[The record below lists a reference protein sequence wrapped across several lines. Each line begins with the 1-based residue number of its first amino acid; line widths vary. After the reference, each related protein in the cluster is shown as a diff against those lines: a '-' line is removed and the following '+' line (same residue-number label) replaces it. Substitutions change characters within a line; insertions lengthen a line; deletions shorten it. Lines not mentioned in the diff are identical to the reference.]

1 MFVRAYLRAST
12 QEQDAQRARQT
23 LADFAQERG
32 HTVAAWYAEN
42 VSGAHLER
50 PELTRLLADAQPG
63 DVLLLE
69 QVDRLSRLVE
79 SEWQQL
85 KRAVE
90 DAGVRI
96 VALDLPTSWGAM
108 DKGQVGAADVTQRIL
123 GAVNLMMLELLAA
136 FARKDYEDRRRR
148 QAEGIAKA
156 KEAGKYRGSTADVA
170 KHKVMVDLR
179 RNGVSVGDIVEM
191 TGMSRATVMR
201 VLKKA
206 RESGELSDNL

>member
-23 LADFAQERG
+23 LAEFAQERG

-50 PELTRLLADAQPG
+50 PELARLLSDAQPG

-108 DKGQVGAADVTQRIL
+108 NKGGAGMDDMTQRIL

-148 QAEGIAKA
+148 QVEGIAKA
-156 KEAGKYRGSTADVA
+156 REAGKYKGSTADEA
-170 KHKVMVDLR
+170 KHSNIVKLR
-179 RNGVSVGDIVEM
+179 RQGVTAGDIVAM
-191 TGMSRATVMR
+191 LDVSRSTVMR
-201 VLKKA
+201 VLRKA
-206 RESGELSDNL
+206 REAGELE